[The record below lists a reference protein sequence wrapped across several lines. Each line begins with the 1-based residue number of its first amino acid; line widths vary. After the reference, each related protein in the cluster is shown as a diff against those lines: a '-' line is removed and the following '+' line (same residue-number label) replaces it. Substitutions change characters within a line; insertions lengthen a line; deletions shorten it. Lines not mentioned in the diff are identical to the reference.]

1 MKSKPP
7 LRWFIVSALMSTNL
21 LVALPVPADPFGR
34 GGLGGLQTPYLPA
47 QREENRD
54 DNHGLSPDEAAR
66 RAQQQ
71 NGGGRVLAVEPAGNG
86 YRVKLLRDGEVR
98 IVYVQ

>member
-1 MKSKPP
+1 MRLIAALTLSLLGLLSLPA
-7 LRWFIVSALMSTNL
+7 SADL
-21 LVALPVPADPFGR
+21 FGR
-34 GGLGGLQTPYLPA
+34 GGGGLGAGLQTPYLPA
-47 QREENRD
+47 QREEPQRGD
-54 DNHGLSPDEAAR
+54 DRGLSPDEAAR

-71 NGGGRVLAVEPAGNG
+71 NGGGRVLSVEPAGNG